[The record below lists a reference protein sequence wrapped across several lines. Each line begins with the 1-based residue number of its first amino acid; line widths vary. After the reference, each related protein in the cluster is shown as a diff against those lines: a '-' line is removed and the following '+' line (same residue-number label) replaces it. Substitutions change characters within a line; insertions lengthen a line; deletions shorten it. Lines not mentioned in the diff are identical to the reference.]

1 MDTCKVCNGQGQVR
15 EVRRSILG
23 NFSTVKTCDICL
35 GGGKI
40 PSEKCSECRGS
51 GIIKKDEEI
60 SVKIPAGINNGET
73 LRVRGQG
80 EAIQGGETGD
90 LYIKLYVKSHAVF
103 TREDLNL
110 VMDLKIKLTDA
121 LLGMTYNLL
130 TLEGK
135 KIEVK
140 IPEGINNGEILRVK
154 GKGVPSTRGRGDI
167 LINIEVVMPNKLSRK
182 NKEIIEKL
190 KEEGL

>member
-1 MDTCKVCNGQGQVR
+1 LLIAYFLNITNKIEKDSLVY
-15 EVRRSILG
+15 LLL
-23 NFSTVKTCDICL
+23 NFA
-35 GGGKI
+35 G
-40 PSEKCSECRGS
+40 
-51 GIIKKDEEI
+51 
-60 SVKIPAGINNGET
+60 AGIAC
-73 LRVRGQG
+73 LASVLISYMPFIIL
-80 EAIQGGETGD
+80 EASKIGKDFYPIG
-90 LYIKLYVKSHAVF
+90 YVKSHAVF